1 MIILPRQARDKR
13 RKTQKRRGVFLQHPL
28 WVLMSTAFAN
38 FFAALKGVGA
48 PAIIKAIAEGV
59 SEEGIPPAN

>member
-1 MIILPRQARDKR
+1 
-13 RKTQKRRGVFLQHPL
+13 
-28 WVLMSTAFAN
+28 
-38 FFAALKGVGA
+38 LKGVGA

>member
-1 MIILPRQARDKR
+1 M
-13 RKTQKRRGVFLQHPL
+13 QHPL

-38 FFAALKGVGA
+38 FFAALQGVGA